1 MSRKGAR
8 VPQSLPA
15 SEFKARCLEV
25 MDRVAETGES
35 VVVTKRGK
43 PVVRLLPAA
52 RRPNTLRGFLE
63 GRVRSVG
70 DIVKPVDVDWEVDP
84 R

>member
-1 MSRKGAR
+1 MSRKGTR

-25 MDRVAETGES
+25 MDRVAETGEP

-43 PVVRLLPAA
+43 PVVRLVPAA
-52 RRPNTLRGFLE
+52 DRRKTLRGFLE

-70 DIVKPVDVDWEVDP
+70 DILAPVGVDWEVDP
-84 R
+84 S